1 MKTHQ
6 IIRLAI
12 PLVLLMGFATTFFV
26 AVLTNQ
32 EVNASPNLYV
42 SDSISMNLW
51 ITNPTIDGESDHDG
65 REESMDVLVYSHS
78 ISASYST
85 DGTRSA
91 ASAVHTPLRITKMVD
106 KATPKLYQFCSDGTV
121 IETVTLRLYFEP
133 EGLNFLSIEL
143 QSAQIVSVQDFGYLE
158 DRPTETVSFI
168 YQTIKWTYTE
178 YGTDGKS
185 KGNVEFIDTWTG

>member
-1 MKTHQ
+1 MKTNH

-51 ITNPTIDGESDHDG
+51 ITTPNVDGESEHDG
-65 REESMDVLVYSHS
+65 REGSIDVLAYSHS

-91 ASAVHTPLRITKMVD
+91 GSAMHTPLRITKMVD
-106 KATPKLYQFCSDGTV
+106 KATPKLYQYCSDGTT
-121 IETVTLRLYFEP
+121 ITTVTLKLYFEP
-133 EGLNFLSIEL
+133 GGLNFLTIEL
-143 QSAQIVSVQDFGYLE
+143 TNAQVASVQNFGFLE
-158 DRPTETVSFI
+158 DRPTETVSFTYQSI
-168 YQTIKWTYTE
+168 YMKYVE
-178 YGTDGKS
+178 YDAEGKP
-185 KGNVEFIDTWTG
+185 KGPVEYSDTWP

>member
-1 MKTHQ
+1 
-6 IIRLAI
+6 
-12 PLVLLMGFATTFFV
+12 MGFATTFFV

-51 ITNPTIDGESDHDG
+51 ITNPTVDGESEHDG
-65 REESMDVLVYSHS
+65 RQNSIDVLAYSHS

-91 ASAVHTPLRITKMVD
+91 GSAIHTPLRITKMVD
-106 KATPKLYQFCSDGTV
+106 KATPKLYEFCSDGTM
-121 IETVTLRLYFEP
+121 IATVTLRLYFEP
-133 EGLNFLSIEL
+133 GGLNFLAIEL
-143 QSAQIVSVQDFGYLE
+143 TNAQVSSIQNFGSLE

-168 YQTIKWTYTE
+168 YQSIRITYTE
-178 YGTDGKS
+178 YDSEGKS
-185 KGNVEFIDTWTG
+185 QGNVEYTDTWTG